1 MHNDDE
7 ETVGSGFYD
16 DELISYIKRD
26 PDLIWEVDC
35 VDEHI
40 FEVAIE
46 SDPTSVFD
54 QLGSLHRQFI
64 PEKYH
69 RLVRRIVELIAGLQI
84 NLESVDYYNVCLKAV
99 SKDWR
104 VLRLIPDAD
113 ESIQLEAAIN
123 NIMAIDFIDVLTL
136 DLQLL
141 ALKNADRIDR
151 VLFRSGD
158 LAESVIKE
166 AKVVL
171 LEKIRCYWNPEYLHP
186 YVEKYLSLA
195 NDQEVHEFF
204 GDKALSESVCIGE
217 FEVEPSL
224 TVKQHLIA
232 RDGIESY
239 FQYAPADWSFSIDL
253 EIWTARSLNYDDPS
267 LRPEI
272 MYMPS
277 PTKRA
282 RLAFVCSLLGV
293 QELDGEIHESEFVNA
308 IEKLKYPE
316 QACWL
321 CWAFGE
327 EVTDTVGR
335 ALVARLCGSSNA
347 EMWSL
352 SPTNRNLALDFL
364 ADHYS
369 DQDIRA
375 ALLIIGKVFPEI
387 ALLQASVEF
396 LYDDLG
402 ECCKHLK
409 RVLPGDTG
417 GPPNRPYESVAI
429 PELEELL
436 EDVY

>member
-1 MHNDDE
+1 MRN
-7 ETVGSGFYD
+7 D
-16 DELISYIKRD
+16 DELIVAVRSN
-26 PDLIWEVDC
+26 PDLIWFLDYVD
-35 VDEHI
+35 VQL
-40 FEVAIE
+40 FKVAIE

-54 QLGSLHRQFI
+54 QIGTLHPNFI
-64 PEKYH
+64 TDEYPW
-69 RLVRRIVELIAGLQI
+69 LVKRVIELISGSSL
-84 NLESVDYYNVCLKAV
+84 NSVSESYYKICLKAA

-104 VLRLIPDAD
+104 VLRIIPDAD
-113 ESIQLEAAIN
+113 EAIQLAAVKN
-123 NIMAIDFIDVLTL
+123 NAMAIDFIDVLTPS
-136 DLQLL
+136 LQLL
-141 ALKNADRIDR
+141 ALSDTDGMDR

-158 LAESVIKE
+158 LVESVIKE

-171 LEKIRCYWNPEYLHP
+171 LEKIKCYWDPEYLHP

-204 GDKALSESVCIGE
+204 GDKALSVSVCIRE
-217 FEVEPSL
+217 FEVEPSF

-239 FQYAPADWSFSIDL
+239 FEDTPADWSFSIDL
-253 EIWTARSLNYDDPS
+253 EIWTARLFNLDDPS

-272 MYMPS
+272 MYLPS

-293 QELDGEIHESEFVNA
+293 QELAGEVHESEIVDA

-335 ALVARLCGSSNA
+335 ALVAKLCGSSNA

-352 SPTNRNLALDFL
+352 SATNRNLALDFL

-387 ALLQASVEF
+387 ALFQASVENF
-396 LYDDLG
+396 YEDLV
-402 ECCKHLK
+402 ECCKELK
-409 RVLPGDTG
+409 RVLPENQVGLPTG
-417 GPPNRPYESVAI
+417 PHESVAI
-429 PELEELL
+429 PELEGLFEGL
-436 EDVY
+436 Y